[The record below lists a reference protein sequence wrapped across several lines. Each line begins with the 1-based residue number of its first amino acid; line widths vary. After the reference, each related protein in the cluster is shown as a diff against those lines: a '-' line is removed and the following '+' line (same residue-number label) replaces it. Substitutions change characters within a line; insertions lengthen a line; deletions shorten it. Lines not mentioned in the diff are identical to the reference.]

1 MAVKLKHTLTGGV
14 VEVSE
19 DAVDRFRGFGFE
31 PVEAEKPAAEKPAP
45 KRAARKSTSTSEADS
60 TE

>member
-31 PVEAEKPAAEKPAP
+31 AVEDEKPAEKTST
-45 KRAARKSTSTSEADS
+45 KRAPRKSTSTSEDKT